1 MHAVED
7 VYTFVAEHQ
16 ILNDHSDAAYLRQ
29 LFLDLAAGTFEER
42 GRPPP
47 AASVLSFF

>member
-7 VYTFVAEHQ
+7 VYTFVAHHP
-16 ILNDHSDAAYLRQ
+16 ILNEHADAAYLRQ

-42 GRPPP
+42 GTPPP